1 MYEVPMVVKST
12 ETENRR
18 VGARGCRKGHEECL
32 TDSFNLER
40 QSGSQIDCGDGYSTM
55 WMSLM
60 ALSCIFKHDLTG
72 TFYVIHISPQ

>member
-40 QSGSQIDCGDGYSTM
+40 QSGSQIVVM
-55 WMSLM
+55 
-60 ALSCIFKHDLTG
+60 
-72 TFYVIHISPQ
+72 VIQQCECL